1 MVDRCGIRD
10 AAVGDVVMYKVSMCR
25 MLGLLGFS
33 LAFALVAQAQASSL
47 PTRYESLAQAERE
60 FASAGAREGIQK
72 SFLAHFAEDGLVLR
86 PFATAAPT
94 WYREHPD
101 GPGKLIWG
109 PQYLAVSAA
118 NDLGLSSGPWRYEAE
133 HDGKP
138 VLAHGH
144 FFSIWRR
151 DAQGRWQVLFDHGV
165 GNPVPAVA
173 VETTALLPLAIAE
186 GKAPS
191 AAVISSRTKAL
202 DDADK
207 ALRELLARDPG
218 KAYAGVA
225 TAQTIWLREGSF
237 PAQGNL
243 PPKADDETVCG
254 CGPRVAMAVAASG
267 DLAYTLGGAESAR
280 ASGVDVRVWRWQG
293 GAWKLLADVT
303 AAVK

>member
-1 MVDRCGIRD
+1 MCMVP
-10 AAVGDVVMYKVSMCR
+10 MCR
-25 MLGLLGFS
+25 MLRLLGLV
-33 LAFALVAQAQASSL
+33 LAFVLPAQAQPPPL
-47 PTRYESLAQAERE
+47 PPRYEALAKAERE

-72 SFLAHFAEDGLVLR
+72 SFLAHFAEEALVFR
-86 PFATAAPT
+86 PFATPAPA

-133 HDGKP
+133 RDGKP

-165 GNPVPAVA
+165 GNPAPAVP
-173 VETTALLPLAIAE
+173 VETTQLLALPMPE

-191 AAVISSRTKAL
+191 AAVIGSRIKAL
-202 DDADK
+202 EDADK
-207 ALRELLARDPG
+207 ALRERLARDPG
-218 KAYAGVA
+218 KAYAAAA
-225 TAQTIWLREGSF
+225 TAQTLWLREGSF
-237 PAQGNL
+237 PTQGIS
-243 PPKADDETVCG
+243 PPKASGDAACG
-254 CGPRVAMAVAASG
+254 CGPRIAMAVAASG
-267 DLAYTLGGAESAR
+267 DLAYTLGGAESSR
-280 ASGVDVRVWRWQG
+280 ASGVDVRVWRFEG

-303 AAVK
+303 DAVK

>member
-1 MVDRCGIRD
+1 
-10 AAVGDVVMYKVSMCR
+10 MYKVSMCR
-25 MLGLLGFS
+25 KLRWLGITLT
-33 LAFALVAQAQASSL
+33 FALVAQAQPPSL
-47 PTRYESLAQAERE
+47 PTRYEALAQAERE

-72 SFLAHFAEDGLVLR
+72 SFLAHFAEDAVVLR
-86 PFATAAPT
+86 PFATPAPA

-133 HDGKP
+133 RDGKP
-138 VLAHGH
+138 VVAHGH

-151 DAQGRWQVLFDHGV
+151 GAQGPWQVLFDHGV
-165 GNPVPAVA
+165 GNPAPAVA
-173 VETTALLPLAIAE
+173 VETTALVPLAILE
-186 GKAPS
+186 GKTPS

-202 DDADK
+202 EDADK
-207 ALRELLARDPG
+207 ALRELLARDRG

-225 TAQTIWLREGSF
+225 TAQTLWLREGSL
-237 PAQGNL
+237 PTQGNL
-243 PPKADDETVCG
+243 PPKASGEEVCG
-254 CGPRVAMAVAASG
+254 CGPRFGATVAASG

-280 ASGVDVRVWRWQG
+280 ASGVDVRVWRFEG

-303 AAVK
+303 EAVK

>member
-10 AAVGDVVMYKVSMCR
+10 AAAGDVPMYKVPMCR
-25 MLGLLGFS
+25 MLPWLGLT
-33 LAFALVAQAQASSL
+33 LAFALVAQAQAMSL
-47 PTRYESLAQAERE
+47 PPRYESLAEAERE

-72 SFLAHFAEDGLVLR
+72 SFLAHFAEDALVFR
-86 PFATAAPT
+86 PFATAAPA

-138 VLAHGH
+138 VVAHGH
-144 FFSIWRR
+144 FFSLWRR
-151 DAQGRWQVLFDHGV
+151 GVQGRWQVVFDHGV
-165 GNPVPAVA
+165 GNPAPAVA
-173 VETTALLPLAIAE
+173 VETTALVPLAIPD
-186 GKAPS
+186 GKTPS

-218 KAYAGVA
+218 NAYANVA
-225 TAQTIWLREGSF
+225 TARTLWLRDGSL
-237 PAQGNL
+237 PMQAGL
-243 PPKADDETVCG
+243 PPAVNGKQACG
-254 CGPRVAMAVAASG
+254 CGPRVAMTVAASG

-280 ASGVDVRVWRWQG
+280 ASGVDVRVWRFEG
-293 GAWKLLADVT
+293 GAWRLLADLT
-303 AAVK
+303 DAVK

>member
-1 MVDRCGIRD
+1 MDKGSV
-10 AAVGDVVMYKVSMCR
+10 YR
-25 MLGLLGFS
+25 MLQLLGFT
-33 LAFALVAQAQASSL
+33 LAFALAAQAQQPSL
-47 PTRYESLAQAERE
+47 SPRYESLAQAERE

-72 SFLAHFAEDGLVLR
+72 AFLAHFAEDSIVLR
-86 PFATAAPT
+86 PFATPAPA

-118 NDLGLSSGPWRYEAE
+118 NDLGLSSGPWRFEGE
-133 HDGKP
+133 RDGKP
-138 VLAHGH
+138 VVGHGH

-165 GNPVPAVA
+165 GNPAPAVP
-173 VETTALLPLAIAE
+173 VETTQLLSLAIPE
-186 GKAPS
+186 GKAQS
-191 AAVISSRTKAL
+191 ASAISSRTKAL
-202 DDADK
+202 EGADK
-207 ALRELLARDPG
+207 ALRDRLARDPG

-225 TAQTIWLREGSF
+225 TAQTLWLREGSL
-237 PAQGNL
+237 PMQGNL
-243 PPKADDETVCG
+243 PPKANGEQACG
-254 CGPRVAMAVAASG
+254 CGPRVTLAVAASG

-280 ASGVDVRVWRWQG
+280 ASGVDVRVWRFDS

>member
-1 MVDRCGIRD
+1 MC
-10 AAVGDVVMYKVSMCR
+10 KVPMCR
-25 MLGLLGFS
+25 MLRMLGFTLVFS
-33 LAFALVAQAQASSL
+33 LAAQAREPSL

-60 FASAGAREGIQK
+60 FASAGARDGVQK
-72 SFLAHFAEDGLVLR
+72 AFIGHFAEDALVLR
-86 PFATAAPT
+86 PFATPAPA

-133 HDGKP
+133 RDGKP
-138 VLAHGH
+138 VVAHGH

-165 GNPVPAVA
+165 GNPAPAIP
-173 VETTALLPLAIAE
+173 VEATQLLSLAIAE
-186 GKAPS
+186 GKTPS
-191 AAVISSRTKAL
+191 ATVVSSRTKAL

-207 ALRELLARDPG
+207 ALRDRLGRDPD
-218 KAYAGVA
+218 KAYAAVA
-225 TAQTIWLREGSF
+225 TAQTLWLREGSL
-237 PAQGNL
+237 PMQGNL
-243 PPKADDETVCG
+243 PPKTNGEQACG
-254 CGPRVAMAVAASG
+254 CGPRVALAVAGSG
-267 DLAYTLGGAESAR
+267 DLAYTLGGAESVR
-280 ASGVDVRVWRWQG
+280 ASGVDVRVWRFDS

>member
-1 MVDRCGIRD
+1 MVP
-10 AAVGDVVMYKVSMCR
+10 MCR
-25 MLGLLGFS
+25 MVRLLGLA
-33 LAFALVAQAQASSL
+33 LAFVLPVQAQPL
-47 PTRYESLAQAERE
+47 PPRYEALAQAERE

-72 SFLAHFAEDGLVLR
+72 SFLAHFAEDALVFR
-86 PFATAAPT
+86 PFATTAPA

-138 VLAHGH
+138 VVAHGH

-165 GNPVPAVA
+165 GNPAPAVP
-173 VETTALLPLAIAE
+173 VETTPLLALATPE
-186 GKAPS
+186 GRTPS
-191 AAVISSRTKAL
+191 AAVIDSRSKSL
-202 DDADK
+202 ESVDK
-207 ALRELLARDPG
+207 ALRDRLALDPN
-218 KAYAGVA
+218 KAYVGVA
-225 TAQTIWLREGSF
+225 TAQTLWLREGSLPMQGSL
-237 PAQGNL
+237 PAKTN
-243 PPKADDETVCG
+243 ADQACG
-254 CGPRVAMAVAASG
+254 CGPRVAMMVAASG

-280 ASGVDVRVWRWQG
+280 ASGVDARVWRWAG
-293 GAWKLLADVT
+293 GAWKLLAEVT